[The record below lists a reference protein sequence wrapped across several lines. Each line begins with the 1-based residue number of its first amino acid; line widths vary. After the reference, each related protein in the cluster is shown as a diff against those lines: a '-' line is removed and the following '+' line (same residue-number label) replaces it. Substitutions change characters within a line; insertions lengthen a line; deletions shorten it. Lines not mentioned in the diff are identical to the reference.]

1 MGKLLN
7 LYSNVYRGLN
17 LSSAHDYKRLAL
29 QIRQAM
35 EKYQFDEPLYSEVTL
50 LQLPSYPKVEVLDDE
65 IIIIGEDGD
74 REIWDT
80 EEDKIKAV
88 SIASNLELELRAIMY
103 VKFHLANYL
112 SKLSRDLKE
121 FNIVEANIDDIL
133 YEGYKSLSN
142 WFIEL
147 DDI

>member
-1 MGKLLN
+1 
-7 LYSNVYRGLN
+7 
-17 LSSAHDYKRLAL
+17 
-29 QIRQAM
+29 M
-35 EKYQFDEPLYSEVTL
+35 EKYQFYELPYVEEPL

-80 EEDKIKAV
+80 EEDEMKAIA
-88 SIASNLELELRAIMY
+88 IASTLELELKAIMY
-103 VKFHLANYL
+103 VKFHLASYL

-121 FNIVEANIDDIL
+121 FNIVEENIDDIL

-147 DDI
+147 GNIK

>member
-1 MGKLLN
+1 M
-7 LYSNVYRGLN
+7 
-17 LSSAHDYKRLAL
+17 SSAHDYKRLAL
-29 QIRQAM
+29 RIRQAM
-35 EKYQFDEPLYSEVTL
+35 EKYQFYELPYVEEPL
-50 LQLPSYPKVEVLDDE
+50 LQLPSFPKVEVLDDE

-80 EEDKIKAV
+80 EEDEMKAIT
-88 SIASNLELELRAIMY
+88 IASTLELELKAIMY
-103 VKFHLANYL
+103 IKFHLASYL

-121 FNIVEANIDDIL
+121 FNIVEENIDDIL

-147 DDI
+147 DDID

>member
-1 MGKLLN
+1 M
-7 LYSNVYRGLN
+7 
-17 LSSAHDYKRLAL
+17 SSAQDYKRLAL
-29 QIRQAM
+29 QLRQAIDR
-35 EKYQFDEPLYSEVTL
+35 YQFSEPIHGEEHL

-80 EEDKIKAV
+80 EEDEIKAIA
-88 SIASNLELELRAIMY
+88 IASNLELELRAIMY
-103 VKFHLANYL
+103 VKFHLAAYL
-112 SKLSRDLKE
+112 SKLSSDLKE
-121 FNIVEANIDDIL
+121 FNVLETNIDDIL

-147 DDI
+147 ERIE

>member
-1 MGKLLN
+1 M
-7 LYSNVYRGLN
+7 
-17 LSSAHDYKRLAL
+17 SSAHDYKQLAL
-29 QIRQAM
+29 RIRQAM
-35 EKYQFDEPLYSEVTL
+35 EKYQFNEPLYVAEPL

-80 EEDKIKAV
+80 EEDEIKAIA
-88 SIASNLELELRAIMY
+88 IASNLELELKAIMY
-103 VKFHLANYL
+103 VKYHLANYL

-121 FNIVEANIDDIL
+121 FNIVEGNIDDIL

-147 DDI
+147 DGID